1 MGLHL
6 EELPNQSYERKMMG
20 RVGKGGGAVG
30 SQWGVFNLR

>member
-20 RVGKGGGAVG
+20 RVGKGGG
-30 SQWGVFNLR
+30 QWGFSGESLI

>member
-20 RVGKGGGAVG
+20 RVGKGGGVVSG
-30 SQWGVFNLR
+30 ESLI